1 MQKNPKN
8 LLGSMIKLSKVTGYK
23 GNVQKQF
30 YFILFLKTRNKE
42 MQINLKMNQI
52 PGNIKT
58 LQELPTEKSQNV
70 IEINERKPQF

>member
-1 MQKNPKN
+1 
-8 LLGSMIKLSKVTGYK
+8 MIKLSKVTGYK

-52 PGNIKT
+52 PGNIKI
-58 LQELPTEKSQNV
+58 LQGLPTEKSQNM

>member
-1 MQKNPKN
+1 
-8 LLGSMIKLSKVTGYK
+8 MIKLSKVTGYK

-58 LQELPTEKSQNV
+58 L
-70 IEINERKPQF
+70 